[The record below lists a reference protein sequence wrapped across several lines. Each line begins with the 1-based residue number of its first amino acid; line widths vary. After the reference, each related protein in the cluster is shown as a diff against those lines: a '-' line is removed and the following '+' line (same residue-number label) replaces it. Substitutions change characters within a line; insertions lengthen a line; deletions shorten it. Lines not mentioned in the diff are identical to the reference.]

1 MATLETLALK
11 GTIIV
16 LLISVIISLISL
28 ILSRKCLSDN
38 PDTPVRIPI
47 RLDTIAVI
55 LIWVALFFLT
65 MSIVSR
71 AFITGHG
78 PFSNMYEFAVAF
90 SWGIIV
96 MGLYFHWRYKV
107 VTVKAISMVV
117 ALALLIFA
125 STLSSKPVPLV
136 PALQQSYLLSAHVAS
151 AIIAYGTFTMGFA
164 SAALYLVQKLRA
176 LSWMPSPDT
185 LDNMSYHAVVIGF
198 PFLTLLIILGAIW
211 ADIAWGRY
219 WGWDPKETASLI
231 TWLLFAGYL
240 HARII
245 RGWRGTKTAILLI
258 IGFAAVMFTFLG
270 NYIFSG
276 LHSYQ

>member
-1 MATLETLALK
+1 LETLALK
-11 GTIIV
+11 GTIVV
-16 LLISVIISLISL
+16 LVISVILSLISL
-28 ILSRKCLSDN
+28 MMSRKWLSGN
-38 PDTPVRIPI
+38 PDTSARIPH
-47 RLDTIAVI
+47 RLDNIAVI
-55 LIWVALFFLT
+55 LIWVALIFLT
-65 MSIVSR
+65 LSIVSR
-71 AFITGHG
+71 AFLTGHG
-78 PFSNMYEFAVAF
+78 PFSNMYEFSVAF

-96 MGLYFHWRYKV
+96 MGIYFQWRYKV
-107 VTVKAISMVV
+107 AMVKVISIVV
-117 ALALLIFA
+117 AIALLIFA

-151 AIIAYGTFTMGFA
+151 AIIAYGTFTIGFA
-164 SAALYLVQKLRA
+164 SAVLYLVQKPRE
-176 LSWMPSPDT
+176 LSWMPSPDI

-198 PFLTLLIILGAIW
+198 PFLTLLIVLGAVW

-231 TWLLFAGYL
+231 TWLLYASYL

-245 RGWRGTKTAILLI
+245 RGWRGSKTAILLI
-258 IGFAAVMFTFLG
+258 IGFAAVIFTFFG